1 MVPHRDSSS
10 HKAGSL
16 KPDVKSREQAL
27 SLKHPPWAQCSCPVE
42 RSGPKVIDMLRL
54 FRRLQEARYASQ
66 DFVRVSSQ
74 VIEEN
79 KSLLWLVGTVSSAL
93 AGWCVY
99 VLRRLHY
106 ERIEGAMS
114 EISLKM
120 KHMEQIAGE
129 QEKEK
134 VPRAISKIEMVTII
148 GPAVISAFSFGYLAG
163 RSISS
168 YKWHKQLRVTQGLN
182 SNRVYVAVIPEH
194 LFEAQKVASE
204 LEKAVSAAEAQTARK
219 PWWRWPWQQKETK
232 VPEGQSLRESKLQ
245 IPASSQSQA
254 NDKKHWILV
263 KELKKRDNTDSTQ
276 CESSNSVSATDG
288 TIDGRLMMLRRAVAV
303 VMALAVL
310 AVAAVAAGAGVVAVG
325 VAVVMATAAGEED
338 GNDDDEEEEYS
349 RRENRNELVADKAI
363 PCGSK
368 ICTKRI
374 KDREQQLHRERV
386 RNMKSQVDT
395 GMPTV
400 AQLDHVKV
408 NLKKEQMMEDRYT
421 EIDRD
426 NRILLKKMTD
436 IMKQQTTFPP
446 TGERKSGPSSLNKD
460 ARKKELIRITR
471 ENQCILKRI
480 QQAQPVYNHVEWEDQ
495 HRRNVTY
502 LKNRC
507 EFPVVLRT
515 PRRERYASSELVHL
529 GEEEAGDM
537 TSRSAPSTGRG
548 PPKDVLQD
556 FADGT
561 NQKYVLKEGMK
572 LSDNYYLVDMSTD
585 GRNLFVSAYDN
596 TTSNTLELVI
606 KERLHRQ
613 LYRETNGDYRQIA
626 DRLKVSG
633 DGKLLLDG
641 EEAPGQVASEE
652 LDAAG
657 MTRRSNN
664 RQPHTAR

>member
-1 MVPHRDSSS
+1 M
-10 HKAGSL
+10 
-16 KPDVKSREQAL
+16 
-27 SLKHPPWAQCSCPVE
+27 
-42 RSGPKVIDMLRL
+42 
-54 FRRLQEARYASQ
+54 
-66 DFVRVSSQ
+66 
-74 VIEEN
+74 
-79 KSLLWLVGTVSSAL
+79 
-93 AGWCVY
+93 
-99 VLRRLHY
+99 
-106 ERIEGAMS
+106 
-114 EISLKM
+114 
-120 KHMEQIAGE
+120 
-129 QEKEK
+129 
-134 VPRAISKIEMVTII
+134 
-148 GPAVISAFSFGYLAG
+148 
-163 RSISS
+163 
-168 YKWHKQLRVTQGLN
+168 
-182 SNRVYVAVIPEH
+182 
-194 LFEAQKVASE
+194 
-204 LEKAVSAAEAQTARK
+204 
-219 PWWRWPWQQKETK
+219 
-232 VPEGQSLRESKLQ
+232 
-245 IPASSQSQA
+245 
-254 NDKKHWILV
+254 
-263 KELKKRDNTDSTQ
+263 
-276 CESSNSVSATDG
+276 
-288 TIDGRLMMLRRAVAV
+288 
-303 VMALAVL
+303 
-310 AVAAVAAGAGVVAVG
+310 
-325 VAVVMATAAGEED
+325 
-338 GNDDDEEEEYS
+338 
-349 RRENRNELVADKAI
+349 DKAI

-436 IMKQQTTFPP
+436 IMKQQTTFTP

-537 TSRSAPSTGRG
+537 TSRSAPSTSRG

-641 EEAPGQVASEE
+641 EEAPGQAASEE
-652 LDAAG
+652 LDAAA